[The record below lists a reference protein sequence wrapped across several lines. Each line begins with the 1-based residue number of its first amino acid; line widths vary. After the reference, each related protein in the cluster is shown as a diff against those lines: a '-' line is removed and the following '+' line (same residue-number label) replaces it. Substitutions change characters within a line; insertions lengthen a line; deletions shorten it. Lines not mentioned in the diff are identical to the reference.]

1 MGQGLL
7 TGGDEAWFN
16 AAHVFWAK
24 QNNLPDHGIFLR
36 LPLSPRKCP
45 PRRQRMM
52 CPMIAA
58 LPMYDWPQHQPQ
70 TDRLWQLVAEAF
82 ATKTGA
88 QPPAQ
93 LVRGGDLMAQWL
105 APDLLMSQTCGLPYV
120 RHLRGRVDL
129 VGGVDHGL
137 ADTPAGS
144 YCSRVIVHQDCTA
157 ASLADLAGAR
167 VAFNSTASQSGA
179 AALRHM
185 IAPLRKMG
193 RFFGAELATGAHAA
207 SINAVAE
214 GRADVAAIDAVTWA
228 MAQRYLPQTANLRV
242 LLSTPPTAGLPL
254 ITARNGPAEAL
265 FWALDQALQ
274 GIGPEARNALMMQGV
289 VARSDADYD
298 VIAMRDAQC
307 HADGLP
313 DLV

>member
-1 MGQGLL
+1 
-7 TGGDEAWFN
+7 
-16 AAHVFWAK
+16 
-24 QNNLPDHGIFLR
+24 
-36 LPLSPRKCP
+36 
-45 PRRQRMM
+45 
-52 CPMIAA
+52 MIAT

-70 TDRLWQLVAEAF
+70 TDRLWQLIAEAF
-82 ATKTGA
+82 GTKTGT
-88 QPPAQ
+88 QPPAR
-93 LVRGGDLMAQWL
+93 LARGGDLMAQWL
-105 APDLLMSQTCGLPYV
+105 APDLLISQTCGLPYV
-120 RHLRGRVDL
+120 RHLRGRVVL

-137 ADTPAGS
+137 HDTPAGY

-185 IAPLRKMG
+185 IAPLRKMS
-193 RFFGAELATGAHAA
+193 RFFGAELVTGAHAA
-207 SINAVAE
+207 SIDAVAE

-254 ITARNGPAEAL
+254 ITALNGPADAL

-274 GIGPEARNALMMQGV
+274 MIGPEARNQLMMQGV

-298 VIAMRDAQC
+298 LIAMRDAQC
-307 HADGLP
+307 QASGLS
-313 DLV
+313 DLI